1 MPPQNSRSRLIVRT
15 ARLSD
20 IPAINRI
27 VQRTY
32 PRMDDYSFDELR
44 GQINNF
50 PDGQLVAVYEDE
62 VVGYCATIC
71 LPENQVMRRHSW
83 AQISGN
89 GYGSTHD
96 IDGDYLY
103 GYEICV
109 DPDARGLRIG
119 RRLYREREALAVKL
133 GLKGIVF
140 VGRIPGLR
148 RRYKQY
154 GSAEAYVQAVADKT
168 IRDRVLSFQL
178 SQGYEL
184 IGVMP
189 GYLPDDRDSMGYG
202 AHLIWRNPEY
212 KYREDVAGDSHVH
225 LQRRNTVRIATVQ
238 YMQRAVDSFDE
249 FAQIV
254 TYFVR
259 ETADAKSDFV
269 VFPELFTVQ
278 LLSIKNEDLR
288 HRAAIQRLA
297 DFTDDFRE
305 LMADLAVRYNINII
319 AGSHVTWVGD
329 ELQNIAYIYLRD
341 GSEHQQPKIHPTPGE
356 RHYWNIVGGSSLNAI
371 ETDCGPVGVLVC
383 YDSEFPEL
391 SRHLAD
397 QGINILFVPFSTE
410 DRAGYL
416 RVRYSAHARA
426 VENQIYVATSG
437 NTGNLPRIHAMDM
450 HYAQSGIFTP
460 CDFAFARD
468 GIAAD
473 TTPNAEQVAIADV
486 RLDTL
491 HEART
496 SGSVQNMLDRRHD
509 LYRVQWKPR
518 RRAQDNTNRPVNAAK
533 PGSARSTVKS

>member
-1 MPPQNSRSRLIVRT
+1 MAPQNSRSRLIVRK
-15 ARLSD
+15 ARLAD
-20 IPAINRI
+20 IAAINRI
-27 VQRTY
+27 VQRAY
-32 PRMDDYSFDELR
+32 PKMDDYSFDELR

-50 PDGQLVAVYEDE
+50 PEGQLVAVYEDK

-71 LPENQVMRRHSW
+71 LPEAQVMRRHSW
-83 AQISGN
+83 AQITGN

-103 GYEICV
+103 GYEVCV

-148 RRYKQY
+148 RRFKQF
-154 GSAEAYVQAVADKT
+154 GSAEAYVEAVADKT
-168 IRDRVLSFQL
+168 TRDRVLSFQL
-178 SQGYEL
+178 AQGYEL
-184 IGVMP
+184 LGVIP
-189 GYLPDDRDSMGYG
+189 NYLPDDPDSMGYG
-202 AHLIWRNPEY
+202 AHLLWRNPEY

-238 YMQRAVDSFDE
+238 YMQRAIDSFDE

-259 ETADAKSDFV
+259 ETSDAKADFV

-278 LLSIKNEDLR
+278 LLSIKNEELHR
-288 HRAAIQRLA
+288 RAAIQQLA
-297 DFTDDFRE
+297 DFTDDFRK
-305 LMADLAVRYNINII
+305 LMADLAVRFNINII
-319 AGSHVTWVGD
+319 AGSHVSWVDD

-341 GSEHQQPKIHPTPGE
+341 GSEHLQPKIHPTPGE
-356 RHYWNIVGGSSLNAI
+356 REDWNIVGGDSLNAI

-426 VENQIYVATSG
+426 VENQIYVATAG

-450 HYAQSGIFTP
+450 HYAQSAIVTP

-518 RRAQDNTNRPVNAAK
+518 RRAPAKPRRTAAK
-533 PGSARSTVKS
+533 PGQARSTDKS